1 MIDIS
6 DYKVATP
13 LDPDIKEEKV
23 EPKVKVKR
31 KSGEGRRL
39 TDAERYEII
48 KIIEEPG
55 RPSLRQIARDFEI
68 GEKTVRNIRNQK
80 DIIKTRVAKA
90 TNPEQLQ
97 VRRIN
102 KKKDGAVLI
111 RTPRRMKVA
120 KNGDPQQQFQP
131 TTDDHHNIQYESRPV
146 EASFVA
152 VVTATLHGLAET
164 LEQNPSLSLGEDV
177 RANFAVAVER
187 ALNATSQCH

>member
-1 MIDIS
+1 ME
-6 DYKVATP
+6 TP
-13 LDPDIKEEKV
+13 QVPDITEEEVNTKV
-23 EPKVKVKR
+23 RVKR
-31 KSGEGRRL
+31 RSGEGRRL

-80 DIIKTRVAKA
+80 DIIKARVAKA

-102 KKKDGAVLI
+102 KKKDGVAPV
-111 RTPRRMKVA
+111 RTPRRMKV
-120 KNGDPQQQFQP
+120 KVSPKQQFEP
-131 TTDDHHNIQYESRPV
+131 PDLPYESRPV
-146 EASFVA
+146 EASFVG

-187 ALNATSQCH
+187 ALNATSQCQ